1 MELWV
6 RSQDRT
12 TLMKVD
18 RLDIDYSSG
27 LYLIKSDGF
36 GTLLANYKSEERALE
51 VLDEIQ
57 KKLNCNK
64 YLLHSTPLIKLKD
77 LEAAKKYYEELNK
90 IDLIADDG
98 RFKIESVGNQILIYE
113 MPKK

>member
-1 MELWV
+1 MELWI

-12 TLMKVD
+12 TLIKTD

-27 LYLIKSDGF
+27 LYSIKSDGF

-57 KKLNCNK
+57 QHIENQEEN
-64 YLLHSTPLIKLKD
+64 YLLSDENGIITGQ
-77 LEAAKKYYEELNK
+77 KYYGYIYQMP
-90 IDLIADDG
+90 ID
-98 RFKIESVGNQILIYE
+98 
-113 MPKK
+113 

>member
-1 MELWV
+1 MELWI

-12 TLMKVD
+12 TLIKPD

-27 LYLIKSDGF
+27 LYSIKSDGF

-57 KKLNCNK
+57 QHIENQEEN
-64 YLLHSTPLIKLKD
+64 YLLSDENGIITGQ
-77 LEAAKKYYEELNK
+77 KYYGYIYQMP
-90 IDLIADDG
+90 ID
-98 RFKIESVGNQILIYE
+98 
-113 MPKK
+113 

>member
-6 RSQDRT
+6 RSQDKT

-27 LYLIKSDGF
+27 LYSIKSDGF
-36 GTLLANYKSEERALE
+36 GTLLANYKSEERAMQ

-57 KKLNCNK
+57 QHIEKQGEN
-64 YLLHSTPLIKLKD
+64 YLLSDENGIITGQ
-77 LEAAKKYYEELNK
+77 KYYGYIYQMP
-90 IDLIADDG
+90 ID
-98 RFKIESVGNQILIYE
+98 
-113 MPKK
+113 

>member
-1 MELWV
+1 M

-27 LYLIKSDGF
+27 LYSIKSDGF
-36 GTLLANYKSEERALE
+36 GTLLANYKSEERVLE

-57 KKLNCNK
+57 QYIERQEEN
-64 YLLHSTPLIKLKD
+64 YLLSDENGIITGQ
-77 LEAAKKYYEELNK
+77 KYYGYIYQMP
-90 IDLIADDG
+90 ID
-98 RFKIESVGNQILIYE
+98 
-113 MPKK
+113 

>member
-12 TLMKVD
+12 TLIKTD

-27 LYLIKSDGF
+27 LYSIKSDGF

-51 VLDEIQ
+51 VLDEIER
-57 KKLNCNK
+57 
-64 YLLHSTPLIKLKD
+64 LINDLQYMSYAIEKD
-77 LEAAKKYYEELNK
+77 EFTGYRPNVYQMP
-90 IDLIADDG
+90 ID
-98 RFKIESVGNQILIYE
+98 
-113 MPKK
+113 